1 MLGRELRRIAKRAPL
16 TLRLMLRAFNPH
28 AREDSH
34 GVTEAQRRFT
44 AGALPQ
50 TPKAGQSQAIDWR
63 QIIFYTLHGQTYDLK
78 IEPPMLCV
86 SVTLCETPLPACGWR
101 VRGGS
106 ETVVKRHLR
115 AVGVPVSSAGA
126 RKWVNSSFKEELF
139 HDEKKDVARAVG
151 GRLPVGGS
159 LPWNGAGR
167 RVRCVDGIR
176 DALGKWHDGN

>member
-34 GVTEAQRRFT
+34 GVTETQRRFT

-126 RKWVNSSFKEELF
+126 RKWVNSS
-139 HDEKKDVARAVG
+139 EKPPCAVG
-151 GRLPVGGS
+151 RIVIS
-159 LPWNGAGR
+159 FSRSAGR
-167 RVRCVDGIR
+167 RPAPAAAGWGEASRRAAKKRND
-176 DALGKWHDGN
+176 LKGKRK

>member
-1 MLGRELRRIAKRAPL
+1 MPGRELRRIAKRAPL

-78 IEPPMLCV
+78 IEPPMLCD
-86 SVTLCETPLPACGWR
+86 SVR
-101 VRGGS
+101 D
-106 ETVVKRHLR
+106 
-115 AVGVPVSSAGA
+115 
-126 RKWVNSSFKEELF
+126 SFTCMWL
-139 HDEKKDVARAVG
+139 ARARRKRNGREAPFASRRSSGIVG
-151 GRLPVGGS
+151 RGSKMGKLQRKSRLCAASGCDKLLLHNGSRAICRAANGRVWRPRPAAMGTQREGTK
-159 LPWNGAGR
+159 R
-167 RVRCVDGIR
+167 
-176 DALGKWHDGN
+176 